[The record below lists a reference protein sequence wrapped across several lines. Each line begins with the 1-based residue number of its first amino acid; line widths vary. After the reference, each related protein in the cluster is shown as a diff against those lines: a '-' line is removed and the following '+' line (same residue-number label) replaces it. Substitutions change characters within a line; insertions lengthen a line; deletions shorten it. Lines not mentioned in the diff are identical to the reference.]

1 MCGCSKGE
9 GKLRGGKNSVEGR
22 KGKKGRKEWKKKNGG
37 GSKKIR
43 KGMKSVIGKLESL
56 KRKKN
61 FFNQEKVWRSKD
73 VRS

>member
-37 GSKKIR
+37 GFK
-43 KGMKSVIGKLESL
+43 E
-56 KRKKN
+56 N
-61 FFNQEKVWRSKD
+61 
-73 VRS
+73 